1 MRPCAVTPAMILY
14 FAWKARPGYGWEKLF
29 LQGLWV
35 PPSLRETCGLAD
47 VQIADLA
54 GNAFCLASATPILL
68 VVQLISSYLTRLIAQ
83 RRVEVPVP
91 RAPAAPGV
99 ADDEGDDWAFMARR
113 ARRRRLV

>member
-1 MRPCAVTPAMILY
+1 MILY
-14 FAWKARPGYGWEKLF
+14 FAWKARLGYGWEKLF

-83 RRVEVPVP
+83 RHVREVPVP

-113 ARRRRLV
+113 ARRRQLV